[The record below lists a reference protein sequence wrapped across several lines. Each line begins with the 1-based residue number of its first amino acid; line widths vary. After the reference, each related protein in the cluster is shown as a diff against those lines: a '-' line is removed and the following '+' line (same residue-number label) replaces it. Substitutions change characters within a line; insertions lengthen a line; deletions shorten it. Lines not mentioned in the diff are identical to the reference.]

1 MDSWFHTPPTLLC
14 FDAKHGQTRAAF
26 QIKRVALHHLFL
38 CSPSKPTPPSQT
50 PAVCVYFYGLA
61 TLTSA
66 TEGQIGPTR
75 QTTVRVSIFPPLSN
89 KFGVIRALLFSLTG
103 SGGPRAPQKRGS

>member
-1 MDSWFHTPPTLLC
+1 MLLC
-14 FDAKHGQTRAAF
+14 FDAKHRQTRAAF
-26 QIKRVALHHLFL
+26 QKKKERVALHRLFL

-50 PAVCVYFYGLA
+50 PATCVYFCGLA

-75 QTTVRVSIFPPLSN
+75 QTTIRVSVFPPMSN
-89 KFGVIRALLFSLTG
+89 KFGVTQAGQLALYG
-103 SGGPRAPQKRGS
+103 AACAP